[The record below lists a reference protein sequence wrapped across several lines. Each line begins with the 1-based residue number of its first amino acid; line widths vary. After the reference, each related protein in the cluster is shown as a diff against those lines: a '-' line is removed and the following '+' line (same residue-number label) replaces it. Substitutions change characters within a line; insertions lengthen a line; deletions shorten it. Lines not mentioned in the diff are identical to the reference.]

1 MKISPEVLDKMKKDL
16 DSRVDAIV
24 REMRAAVQR
33 AIDQQV
39 SDLYEAA
46 KAEPFD
52 ATTALI
58 QERDML
64 RTALAI
70 AAPQLREY
78 VNWHH
83 EFAGGCSVDMEM
95 ACEACEEALLTPP
108 TPIRQ

>member
-58 QERDML
+58 QERDLL
-64 RTALAI
+64 RTTLAI
-70 AAPQLREY
+70 VSENYRGMFNKLDNIQTA
-78 VNWHH
+78 V
-83 EFAGGCSVDMEM
+83 
-95 ACEACEEALLTPP
+95 EEALLTPP